1 MRGDYLILEG
11 LIFLQSGKEDV
22 PLAQNDVIH
31 SIMSIPTNA
40 ISSLLDWV
48 NKFDMNGNQA

>member
-1 MRGDYLILEG
+1 MRGDHLILEG
-11 LIFLQSGKEDV
+11 LIFIKSGKEDI
-22 PLAQNDVIH
+22 PLVENDVIH
-31 SIMSIPTNA
+31 SITSIPTNA

>member
-1 MRGDYLILEG
+1 MRGDHLILEG
-11 LIFLQSGKEDV
+11 LIFIQSGKEDT
-22 PLAQNDVIH
+22 PLVENDVIH
-31 SIMSIPTNA
+31 SITSIPTNA

>member
-1 MRGDYLILEG
+1 MRGDHLILEG
-11 LIFLQSGKEDV
+11 LIFIQSGKEDI
-22 PLAQNDVIH
+22 PLVENDVIH
-31 SIMSIPTNA
+31 SITSIPTNA